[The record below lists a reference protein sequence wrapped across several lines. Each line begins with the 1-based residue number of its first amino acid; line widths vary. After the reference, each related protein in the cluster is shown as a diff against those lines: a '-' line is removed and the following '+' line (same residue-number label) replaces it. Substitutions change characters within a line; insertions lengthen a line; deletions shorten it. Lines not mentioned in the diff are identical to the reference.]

1 MSKKLTHEEFAMRV
15 AKVNPT
21 IMILDHYIN
30 YDTKLKCM
38 CQNGHVF
45 DAYPSTL
52 LKERKCPYCLNREV
66 LIGFNDL
73 WSTHPEIAKLLKN
86 PEDGYCLTYGSGK
99 VVDFVCPNCGNIIH
113 KSLNTVY
120 ALGGLG
126 CQMCSD
132 GVSYPN
138 KFIRQLLDQLDVYF
152 VPEVTKKV
160 DGFQWVGLYRY
171 DCYAECDGY
180 KIFIEMDGGAGHG
193 NRMFNSKKKDTEG
206 IQRDK
211 IKDILAAEHGI
222 EVVRIDCNYQGSDR
236 YQYIKQNILCSKL
249 NALFDL
255 SDIDWDLCDM
265 NAQKNL
271 VKEACDIYMSG
282 IHNLIE
288 IGKILKLHRLTISRY
303 LKRGVEFG
311 WCDYDAK
318 KSLQLGGK
326 LRGKQITVIDTINE
340 REITFMTITDCMKG
354 IKDIYHISI
363 AAKTIRSV
371 CKTNRLYK
379 GFYFNYADKTI
390 QN

>member
-1 MSKKLTHEEFAMRV
+1 MGRQLTNEEFAMRV

-21 IMILDHYIN
+21 ITILDQYAGWNI
-30 YDTKLKCM
+30 KLKCM
-38 CQNGHVF
+38 CRNKHVF
-45 DAYPSTL
+45 YAYPSTL
-52 LKERKCPYCLNREV
+52 LKERGCPYCSNRKV

-73 WSTHPEIAKLLKN
+73 WTTHPEIAKLLKN
-86 PEDGYCLTYGSGK
+86 PLDGYYLTYGSGK
-99 VVDFVCPNCGNIIH
+99 VVDFICPNCGNIIY

-120 ALGGLG
+120 TLGGLG

-138 KFIRQLLDQLDVYF
+138 KFIRQLLDQLNVYF
-152 VPEVTKKV
+152 IPEVTKKV

-171 DCYAECDGY
+171 DCYVECNNY
-180 KIFIEMDGGAGHG
+180 KFFIEMDGGAGHG
-193 NRMFNSKKKDTEG
+193 NRMFNSKEKDVEG

-211 IKDILAAEHGI
+211 MKDMLAEKHNV
-222 EVVRIDCNYQGSDR
+222 EVIRIDCNYQGNDR
-236 YQYIKQNILCSKL
+236 YQYIKQNILNSKL
-249 NALFDL
+249 SILFDL
-255 SDIDWDLCDM
+255 SDIDWDLCNM
-265 NAQKNL
+265 NAQKSL

-326 LRGKQITVIDTINE
+326 LRGKRIVVIDTINE
-340 REITFMTITDCMKG
+340 KEVTFMSMTDCIKG
-354 IKDIYHISI
+354 INDIYHIPI
-363 AAKTIRSV
+363 AAKTIRSA

-379 GFYFNYADKTI
+379 GFYFKYADETI
-390 QN
+390 QD